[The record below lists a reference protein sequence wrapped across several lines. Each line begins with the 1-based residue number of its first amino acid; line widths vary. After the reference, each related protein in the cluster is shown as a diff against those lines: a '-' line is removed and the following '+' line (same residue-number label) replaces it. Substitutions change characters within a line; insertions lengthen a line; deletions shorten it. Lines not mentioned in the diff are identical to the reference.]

1 MPIVCRLD
9 YRTLSTPE
17 SGGSG
22 WMSFFFSEE
31 KTQKTF
37 VPCCSHIREMTGV
50 GRSDP
55 DGMDMVP
62 RTGFEPV

>member
-1 MPIVCRLD
+1 
-9 YRTLSTPE
+9 
-17 SGGSG
+17 
-22 WMSFFFSEE
+22 MSFFFSEE